1 MKKLLL
7 VAIMA
12 AAGIA
17 AAVAQPRA
25 IGANIGYGLDV
36 SYQHSLGT
44 DNMIDLSVNIPLFNG
59 IGATATYDW
68 INPFGLQIPWN
79 NKGEWNWNL
88 GVGAGVGI
96 YGFRSPSFYVGAAGH
111 VGVEYNFWFPL
122 QLSVDWRPN
131 LGVVVGGAGR
141 DTGVGMPARAPREE
155 RVDVA
160 FNTTGLYSGITIGVR
175 YLF

>member
-12 AAGIA
+12 VAGIA

-25 IGANIGYGLDV
+25 IGVNLGYGLDV
-36 SYQHSLGT
+36 SYQHTLSA
-44 DNMIDLSVNIPLFNG
+44 DNMIDLSINIPGFGG

-68 INPFGLQIPWN
+68 VNPFGTSIPWN

-88 GVGAGVGI
+88 GVGAGLGI
-96 YGFRSPSFYVGAAGH
+96 YGFQAPTFFVGAVGH
-111 VGVEYNFWFPL
+111 VGVGYNFWFPL
-122 QLSVDWRPN
+122 QLSLDYRPN
-131 LGVVVGGAGR
+131 IGVV
-141 DTGVGMPARAPREE
+141 TGN
-155 RVDVA
+155 RVW
-160 FNTTGLYSGITIGVR
+160 FNTTGLYTGVTLGVR

>member
-1 MKKLLL
+1 MKKLFL

-12 AAGIA
+12 VAGLA

-25 IGANIGYGLDV
+25 IGVNIGYGLDV
-36 SYQHSLGT
+36 SYQHTLGE
-44 DNMIDLSVNIPLFNG
+44 DNMIDLSVNIPCFTG

-68 INPFGLQIPWN
+68 INPFGLQIPWSYE
-79 NKGEWNWNL
+79 GEWNWNL
-88 GVGAGVGI
+88 GVGAGLGI
-96 YGFRSPSFYVGAAGH
+96 YGFSAPSFYLGAVGH

-131 LGVVVGGAGR
+131 LGLVGEPYYGGI
-141 DTGVGMPARAPREE
+141 GW
-155 RVDVA
+155 
-160 FNTTGLYSGITIGVR
+160 NTSGLYSGISLGVR